1 MDSKSLDSCIQNA
14 LAALFPPFEATAAT
28 VLCQVLDVVE
38 SAYHGDGLRYLI
50 DFLVPSKHI
59 LQCIQQDACFPY
71 NGFLFRHEGWPLCVH
86 DKVIVQLCSLDWRVL
101 RPGDFYLQL
110 APCPKKAPRV
120 LLKSL
125 SWDGQDVEELE
136 VPAVTHSSIF
146 TMDWLDSINR
156 ERMGSPLEHCLL
168 SGDGHIFRVP
178 WEDVVHPE
186 FVNKAKTTEGGGAG
200 GVQDGRPEGKDA
212 EPQARRGGGD
222 GRFHTDGRAC
232 RRGPDRRA
240 RGSEAE
246 GEYVDLLDITLP
258 RLSPQTGSLTQS
270 VSLNYKNQNR
280 TRTSEQTPES
290 AFKNSTCSQSTPHSE
305 LIEDVRPRKPSD
317 CPVILT
323 PTRTEDGGE
332 EGFLGGERLEGAPHT
347 PAADI
352 STVVSLQSLEPDFS
366 GLPVDLRDSPL
377 GHGTGA
383 ASAEE
388 PADLRDSPSECGE
401 VPGGAVVE
409 VSTKDSPS
417 DSTDDKP
424 TGLEPHPAEDNSPRE
439 ASEGLAQEESD
450 QATLSPSTHTGTPSE
465 GDSPLSNMHSPLS
478 IETGVGNSL
487 KTGPSEAE
495 SAFLSDTDP
504 SAQQTEQSCCNS
516 VTEQGEG
523 TGEGTGEVSELQ
535 QGTDEVTGEGTER
548 CEGTPEGKEQPQ
560 GTCEDTPAYLELQQD
575 TAEGLEQSEGTG
587 ESTGKST
594 EHGEGIAEIT
604 EQSEGTGESTE
615 QSEGTDESTEQREGT
630 DESTEQREG
639 IAEITEQSE
648 GTGESTEQIEG
659 TGDSTEQIEGTGD
672 STEQSEGT
680 GESTEQSE
688 GTGES
693 TEQSEDT
700 AESIEQGEGTG
711 ESTEQ
716 GEGTG
721 ESTEQSEDTAESI
734 EQGEGTG
741 ESTEQ
746 GENTGEITETQ
757 KADGELEG
765 AGEGEAVVEQADG
778 TETTTSEPAPQ
789 HLSTQEGSSPG
800 KDGETGVASE
810 EKVAGS
816 EGTEEKEEEE
826 REDVDGRVSDCP
838 GPAQT
843 EDERVALATDRA
855 QIPEDSGVPGPE
867 SGASHGPALL
877 VGEGDESGGL
887 PDAPQDPVA
896 PQEVQ
901 GAEERTEDGPVRETD
916 TQTLTATPDVA
927 LDHGPPAGGDKTQP
941 EGSHQPADSSQ
952 GEAQVPMPSREASAL
967 GKPVDV
973 VGSRED
979 AMTLQQQD
987 SVCLS
992 PVPAKAQPVLSKAHS
1007 INREVLGSG
1016 VLCLPGTRDKCGR
1029 ALVIVTTR
1037 NTAWLNPYCNS
1048 SELARILEYFHT
1060 ITRKEVSSMGLA
1072 VLVDARRC
1080 SPVPALFKAF
1090 NILQETVPGCIHTV
1104 LLLADRDLAFRMD
1117 KSSAIQIEPL
1127 SSLKSLHKHVE
1138 GAQLP
1143 TEFDGTFPFCH
1154 SSWISF
1160 RMRVEQLIGS
1170 CKDAVSL
1177 LKSTVSGLEATSLP
1191 ATAEEARG
1199 LLSRYREVMHSVLQD
1214 SRLVRLQ
1221 LEGGAALSRLRK
1233 EESSVSLTEDYRD
1246 AIEEVS
1252 GLYNQVDELVHRLVT
1267 LSNKSTQELEF
1278 ILEFKV
1284 LEEGFDQVSSWIEE
1298 VGESQLKS
1306 LEVLEDSLKQQL
1318 VKQSQFKDFY
1328 TTAYERC
1335 KTGEALLRRLD
1346 RWEDVSSEDLQVY
1359 AVKARSFCVLLR
1371 DFSQRVEETKRNIDK
1386 AVKLYEFFD
1395 RAYKWALEGMR
1406 HLASL
1411 SMEDCAT
1418 PEKCQT
1424 VIQCLES
1431 YRRQHPEIPDARFQE
1446 MNELAGDLRTDGGLK
1461 QWKFA
1466 WAKCQETKQMF
1477 EKKLEA
1483 ALRTRRAL
1491 PADAGEKKKKG
1502 GAEASPR
1509 RHSDGAET
1517 LQGRSSSLSFSCR
1530 KAFGAFGARPALSM
1544 GDAASLKGST
1554 PSLSGPCTPPNPHCL
1569 PRRSS
1574 PEESPQRALLEAQA
1588 WSSSSSCSA
1597 LSVSEAGRRVLR
1609 KTHSFDAP
1617 AAAMPES
1624 PRYGCCQRTLSDPAR
1639 RGNTGVFIKGL
1650 EVSSTE
1656 VADRAYGSRLP
1667 THGWSPSDGLRN
1679 STPAPEPRA
1688 KRSKLHHIVDE
1699 MVTTERE
1706 YVRSVRYII
1715 EHYFPEMERLDLPQ
1729 DLRGKRSVI
1738 FGNLEKLLDFHSQYF
1753 LQELESCSNHP
1764 LRVSYCFLRHKDQF
1778 ELYALYS
1785 KNKPKSDALLASHG
1799 NTFFRNKQVEL
1810 EDKMDLASYLLK
1822 PIQRMSK
1829 YALLL
1834 KDLIKEVSEAQEQEL
1849 TCLRAAAEIVKFQLR
1864 HGNDLLAMD
1873 AIRDC
1878 DVNLKEQGQLVR
1890 QDEFTI
1896 WSGRKRCQRHVFL
1909 FEDLVL
1915 FSKPKRIEG
1924 GLDVYIYKHSFKTAD
1939 LGMTETSG
1947 ENAQRFEI
1955 WFRRRTSK
1963 NHTYILQAASSE
1975 IKHAWTS
1982 DIARILWQQATRNK
1996 ELRMQEMVSMGVGNK
2011 PFLDIKPSDAAIN
2024 DRAIDYI
2031 MKGRGARTRASIAV
2045 SLFDHTKVNSSV
2057 TGALSAGGPSSS
2069 SFLGPLNLHYYNQ
2082 ALLPGG
2088 ERSFISPCIEEDE
2101 MEHET
2106 SSQPSMTTESS
2117 ESSHCL
2123 SGSGSSGSD
2132 SGCVS
2137 SHLPEALSEEPGS
2150 PCEPPCYPGVSSPMA
2165 GKPCFNS
2172 QYISA
2177 V

>member
-478 IETGVGNSL
+478 IETGVGDSL

-535 QGTDEVTGEGTER
+535 QGTDEV
-548 CEGTPEGKEQPQ
+548 
-560 GTCEDTPAYLELQQD
+560 
-575 TAEGLEQSEGTG
+575 
-587 ESTGKST
+587 
-594 EHGEGIAEIT
+594 
-604 EQSEGTGESTE
+604 
-615 QSEGTDESTEQREGT
+615 
-630 DESTEQREG
+630 
-639 IAEITEQSE
+639 
-648 GTGESTEQIEG
+648 
-659 TGDSTEQIEGTGD
+659 
-672 STEQSEGT
+672 
-680 GESTEQSE
+680 
-688 GTGES
+688 
-693 TEQSEDT
+693 
-700 AESIEQGEGTG
+700 
-711 ESTEQ
+711 
-716 GEGTG
+716 
-721 ESTEQSEDTAESI
+721 
-734 EQGEGTG
+734 
-741 ESTEQ
+741 
-746 GENTGEITETQ
+746 TETQ

-1160 RMRVEQLIGS
+1160 RMRVEQLISS

-1298 VGESQLKS
+1298 VGENQLKS

-1446 MNELAGDLRTDGGLK
+1446 MNELAGDLRTDSGLK

-1617 AAAMPES
+1617 TAAMPES
-1624 PRYGCCQRTLSDPAR
+1624 PRYGCCQRTLSEPAR

-2177 V
+2177 VSPACAEGSAFRAALLSRRSPLPFAEGEMSERWRFYVVSRTARFSLLPDSGAFCGPRQRCLARDHSF